1 MEHRILDSPYWT
13 SGREG
18 LPLNAGCTL
27 WKYKLSGM
35 WHEEVKHEHGIRKK
49 GKALLFD

>member
-13 SGREG
+13 SEREE
-18 LPLNAGCTL
+18 LPLNASCTL
-27 WKYKLSGM
+27 WKNTLSGM
-35 WHEEVKHEHGIRKK
+35 WNEEVKHEHGIRKK